1 MMSSIAAVRRATF
14 VFAFAPAL
22 LARPLA
28 AQNSQVSLVDNSRHF
43 LSPGMQGFELRRKS
57 ALGQFITDSAL
68 RAASGLR
75 LSHLLVQRMP
85 SIRFPINGLAE
96 EYAVSARVCGGGLAC
111 SSPRCYVRVVIDG
124 MLVFDGTPGMRDVE
138 GVDLSR
144 LRTEDF
150 SGIEYYAS
158 VGGLPAQFSGPN
170 TDCGTLLF
178 WSRET

>member
-1 MMSSIAAVRRATF
+1 MG
-14 VFAFAPAL
+14 
-22 LARPLA
+22 
-28 AQNSQVSLVDNSRHF
+28 AQNSQVSLTDAGRHF
-43 LSPGMQGFELRRKS
+43 LSPGMQGFERRRKT

-68 RAASGLR
+68 RAASGVR

-85 SIRFPINGLAE
+85 SIRFPVNGLAE

-111 SSPRCYVRVVIDG
+111 SSPRCYVRVFIDG
-124 MLVFDGTPGMRDVE
+124 TLIFDGTPRMRDAE
-138 GVDLSR
+138 GIDLSR

-158 VGGLPAQFSGPN
+158 VGGLPAQFTGPN